1 MTRRPDWGLSAVYWF
16 LGIRSTISGGGA
28 KADITHSI
36 NSPYLTC
43 NANTDTH
50 GRITD
55 CSNSPL
61 KPNDLSTVLP
71 FTLDDA
77 ASANVTITAYPV
89 SVTGNKPTEGVA
101 TA

>member
-16 LGIRSTISGGGA
+16 LGILSNISGGGA

-61 KPNDLSTVLP
+61 KPNDLSSVHR
-71 FTLDDA
+71 
-77 ASANVTITAYPV
+77 SALYA
-89 SVTGNKPTEGVA
+89 
-101 TA
+101 